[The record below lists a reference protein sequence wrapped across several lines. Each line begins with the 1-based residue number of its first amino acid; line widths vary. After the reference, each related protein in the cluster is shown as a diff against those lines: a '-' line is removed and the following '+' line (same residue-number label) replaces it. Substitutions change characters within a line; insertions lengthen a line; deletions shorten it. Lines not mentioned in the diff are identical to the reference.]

1 MKKCFALSVSLT
13 LFVLMVAPTVFAG
26 GQQQS
31 SGSSSGPVTVK
42 LWDIRTQQ
50 DQKMMV
56 DATNKFNQAH
66 PNIKVVPEWFQN
78 NPYKNKLRIAL
89 GAGNGPDIF
98 YNWGGGPLRSYVEA
112 NDVVNLSPYLNADP
126 SWKNRYANSVWGPA
140 TVGGKIYGVPTEG
153 MDAEL
158 LFYNKALL
166 SKYNLPVPTT
176 WAKLMQ
182 DVKTLHANGII
193 PIGLAGK
200 SEWPEMIWVQ
210 YLTDRIGGPAVFNAI
225 AKGEKNAWSNPA
237 IIKALQLCQDL
248 VKAHAFEP
256 GYASVNASTNQAEA
270 LVAGNKAA
278 MVAQGDWVYGTF
290 KNNFASFYNKGA
302 LGYTAI
308 PKVGN
313 NPYGDQAVGAPSGYY
328 SISSTSKAVKAA
340 IEYLKQVNL
349 NNSIVHTMLTVT
361 GRVPP
366 VKGIAPQLKAMKNGQ
381 FEVWLYNTITKAP
394 EVQLYWDQYLSPT
407 VAKQMLTNISEVFL
421 LQETPQ
427 QFAQNMNKTLS

>member
-1 MKKCFALSVSLT
+1 MKKYLVLALSLG
-13 LFVLMVAPTVFAG
+13 LFILMAAPMVFAN

-31 SGSSSGPVTVK
+31 SASAPVTVK

-50 DQKMMV
+50 DQQMMV
-56 DATNKFNQAH
+56 TATDKFNQAH

-78 NPYKNKLRIAL
+78 NPYKDKLRIAL

-98 YNWGGGPLRSYVEA
+98 YNWGGGPLRSYVDA
-112 NDVVNLSPYLNADP
+112 KDVVNLSPQLNADP
-126 SWKNRYANSVWGPA
+126 SWKDRYAPSVWGPV
-140 TVGGKIYGVPTEG
+140 TVGGNIYGVPTEG

-158 LFYNKALL
+158 LFYNKAIL
-166 SKYNLPVPTT
+166 SKYNLPVPST
-176 WAKLMQ
+176 WAELMQ
-182 DVKTLHANGII
+182 DVTTLHANGII

-225 AKGEKNAWSNPA
+225 AKGETGAWSNPA
-237 IIKALQLCQDL
+237 IIQALQLCQDL
-248 VKAHAFEP
+248 AKAHAFEP
-256 GYASVNASTNQAEA
+256 GFASVDASTNQAEA

-278 MVAQGDWVYGTF
+278 MVAQGDWVFGTF
-290 KNNFASFYNKGA
+290 KNNFASFYDTGA

-308 PKVGN
+308 PSVGS
-313 NPYGDQAVGAPSGYY
+313 NPYGKQAVGAPSGYY
-328 SISSTSKAVKAA
+328 SISATTKDVNAAV
-340 IEYLKQVNL
+340 EYLKQVNL
-349 NNSIVHTMLTVT
+349 NDYVVKTMLTVT

-381 FEVWLYNTITKAP
+381 FEVWLYDTITNAP

-407 VAKQMLTNISEVFL
+407 VAKQLLTNISEVFL

-427 QFAQNMNKTLS
+427 QFAQNMNKTLG